1 MTSLYR
7 QILKKAWLITRKFRY
22 LWPLGIFAAF
32 LGNGGEYQ
40 VLFKQMNDVSYQSDT
55 ILVWKNNLNAFLP
68 TLDLNS
74 GKVLLVSLSLLISL
88 IILIAFLW
96 LVISSL
102 AGLIKGAAA
111 ADKEERFKARILIKE
126 GSKKFW
132 PILGL
137 NIIAKVIVYGILIL
151 ILAPL
156 MLATFAQNNS
166 AGNFLVILLTFL
178 IFIPLTII
186 VSLITKYAS
195 AEVVLKNEQLW
206 ASFKKGW
213 RLFSNNWLISLE
225 MAFVIF
231 VINIVIGLGF
241 VLFSLI
247 LFAPFFFF
255 GIVYTISS
263 PSLFN
268 SLIYISL
275 TLLLIASVFVGA
287 LLATFQISSWTLL
300 YLKLTSG
307 AKVYSKIV
315 RWVATMPEKFKKKN
329 I

>member
-1 MTSLYR
+1 
-7 QILKKAWLITRKFRY
+7 
-22 LWPLGIFAAF
+22 
-32 LGNGGEYQ
+32 
-40 VLFKQMNDVSYQSDT
+40 
-55 ILVWKNNLNAFLP
+55 
-68 TLDLNS
+68 
-74 GKVLLVSLSLLISL
+74 
-88 IILIAFLW
+88 
-96 LVISSL
+96 
-102 AGLIKGAAA
+102 
-111 ADKEERFKARILIKE
+111 
-126 GSKKFW
+126 
-132 PILGL
+132 
-137 NIIAKVIVYGILIL
+137 
-151 ILAPL
+151 
-156 MLATFAQNNS
+156 
-166 AGNFLVILLTFL
+166 
-178 IFIPLTII
+178 
-186 VSLITKYAS
+186 
-195 AEVVLKNEQLW
+195 
-206 ASFKKGW
+206 
-213 RLFSNNWLISLE
+213 